1 MTQPTSSGP
10 TGRARLARLT
20 GFLARDPGNLALRAD
35 IFDTA
40 LAAGAFDEA
49 QDQVVWALTRQPA
62 DFPWRHRLVLLDM
75 ARGEW
80 DEARMLLSGLEAEG
94 LGGPV
99 VRYNLA
105 YVDLAQGRL
114 APLVDTAL
122 EQVPESLAALVSC
135 LHRRGAPDAGIS
147 PGCVLPVER
156 PLVR

>member
-114 APLVDTAL
+114 DAAEGRLAPLVDTAL

-135 LHRRGAPDAGIS
+135 LHRRGAPDAAIAAFARH
-147 PGCVLPVER
+147 V
-156 PLVR
+156 